1 MPLDIYFH
9 IGTGKTGS
17 SAIQSFL
24 SKNRKT
30 FFENFGI
37 LYPDLEEPYET
48 GTLFNHAIIFNND
61 KGATVDSFVSYF
73 KNCVSY
79 CEKHNIKKLVFSWE
93 NTSLRYATW
102 LQKAAESINQRVKI
116 LVYLR
121 RQDSWIESAWKQWGH
136 KHENIQ
142 SIEKYAEKVDMDW
155 FSLLN
160 NWEEVLTKGDFFVKP
175 YEKTQIKNSV
185 VEDFL
190 DYFKIDI
197 NHEYFKLTDDNYKNS
212 NLGFKKEVVQVLEAC
227 KRLNT
232 SVHDN
237 KLFKFF
243 YDNLPTSYIK
253 SPFEPYY
260 FLSHASRLEILKKYE
275 DSNRKVAEKYL
286 PKNNGIL
293 YLDPVTSRQN
303 EADNETDTTS
313 LNLEN
318 VVPILM
324 NIISSQNQKI
334 NRLGIL
340 LDRLKENA
348 GKNVFKIVDS
358 ENIVLVNPNT
368 RVRVA
373 AKDPILFSVQK
384 GASLVFVM
392 PNKIGG
398 SFNILI
404 KFQSTQKGN
413 FKLYYLLGS
422 AEKFSEANSFQ
433 KPFNQGENIFIF
445 PLQNKTLDTKL
456 RLDFKMKS
464 GEISL
469 TTLNI
474 NKIS

>member
-30 FFENFGI
+30 FFENFDI

-61 KGATVDSFVSYF
+61 KGATVDSFISYF
-73 KNCVSY
+73 KNCISY

-136 KHENIQ
+136 KNENIQ

-155 FSLLN
+155 FNLLT
-160 NWEEVLTKGDFFVKP
+160 NWEEVLTNGDFFVKP

-190 DYFKIDI
+190 GYFNINP

-260 FLSHASRLEILKKYE
+260 FLSHTSRLEILKKYE

-303 EADNETDTTS
+303 EADSETDTTS

-358 ENIVLVNPNT
+358 ENIVLVNPNS

-384 GASLVFVM
+384 GASLVFLL

-398 SFNILI
+398 SFNILV
-404 KFQSTQKGN
+404 KFQSTQKGS

-422 AEKFSEANSFQ
+422 TEKFSEPSSFQ
-433 KPFNQGENIFIF
+433 KPINQGENIFIF
-445 PLQNKTLDTKL
+445 PLQNKTLSTKL